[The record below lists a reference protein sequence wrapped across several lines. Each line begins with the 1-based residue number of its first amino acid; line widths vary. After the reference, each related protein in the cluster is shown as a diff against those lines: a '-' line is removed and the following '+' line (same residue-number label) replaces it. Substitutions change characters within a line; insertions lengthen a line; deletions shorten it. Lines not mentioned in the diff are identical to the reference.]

1 MTKRKYKKINE
12 RKYEKK
18 KKEKEDY
25 LTRTVDVL

>member
-18 KKEKEDY
+18 EKENY
-25 LTRTVDVL
+25 LTRTVNVL